1 MTTSL
6 RPVNLAAGAYREPG
20 ASRQLRAIRKAADR
34 VRAALDEMPPVSA
47 VYSIPRSTL
56 PYPTKFAF
64 GGAALA
70 LTPLVSMLHRTL
82 VVQFDD
88 GSRLRTLLFN
98 PTDVE
103 RARATPYFAR
113 FIRRVGPFE
122 RLLARPFPSLSS
134 QLANIGLNPGDIDY
148 LAFDHFHTQDLRGL
162 LGTTDGSETALF
174 PNAKLLAPAVEWDDW
189 DEVHPLQLDFMIADG
204 KRAVRTDAV
213 TRIENDLVVGPGVL
227 LVRTPG
233 HTCGNQTLF
242 IKTETGVWGV
252 SENGTSADCWQ
263 PTESR
268 IPGLRRHAKASG
280 HEVIMNSNTPEA
292 SATQYASM
300 ILERTVVDRNASG
313 QIQMWPSSEITPS
326 MFAPGIRPSTIHGEL
341 RLGQIAAVTTAP
353 TMAVPIAP
361 MAVGEPHA

>member
-1 MTTSL
+1 MTGL
-6 RPVNLAAGAYREPG
+6 RPIDLAASAYREPG
-20 ASRQLRAIRKAADR
+20 PNRQLRALRAAADR
-34 VRAALDEMPPVSA
+34 VRAVIDDMPQVKA
-47 VYSIPRSTL
+47 VYSLPRSTL

-64 GGAALA
+64 GGASTA

-82 VVQFDD
+82 LVQFDD
-88 GSRLRTLLFN
+88 GDRLRTLLFN

-103 RARATPYFAR
+103 RARNTPYFAR

-122 RLLARPFPSLSS
+122 RLAARPFPSLVS
-134 QLANIGLNPGDIDY
+134 QLADKGLAPEDIDY

-162 LGTTDGSETALF
+162 LGPLHGSVSPLF
-174 PNAKLLAPAVEWDDW
+174 PRAKLLAPAVEWDDW
-189 DEVHPLQLDFMIADG
+189 DDVHPLQRDFMIADG
-204 KRAVRTDAV
+204 KRGVRTDAV
-213 TRIENDLVVGPGVL
+213 VRIDDDLIVGPGVL

-242 IKTETGVWGV
+242 LKTARGIWGV

-268 IPGLRRHAKASG
+268 IPGLRRHAKRTG

-300 ILERTVVDRNASG
+300 ILERTVVSRNDRG
-313 QIQMWPSSEITPS
+313 EVQMWPSSEITPTAL
-326 MFAPGIRPSTIHGEL
+326 APGIRPSVVHGEL
-341 RLGQIAAVTTAP
+341 RFGEVERAREPASESAV
-353 TMAVPIAP
+353 
-361 MAVGEPHA
+361 HA